1 MDKTVLIYLKQGH
14 NVLLLHRNK
23 KKNDLNHDK
32 WIGIGGHIE
41 KGESKEQ
48 AIKREVQEETGLKL
62 LNASY
67 RGEILFINN
76 DYQEIMYLFTSS
88 DFEGE
93 LIDCDEGELHWIDL
107 EQVSKLNIWEG
118 DRLFL
123 DTLLNTEKT
132 IKMSLRYNDDKL
144 VDVIDESE
152 ERL

>member
-48 AIKREVQEETGLKL
+48 AIKREVLEETGLKL